1 MGENPFLL
9 FVYRARQRKE
19 CMNSQ
24 DKPLIILAS
33 ASPRRVEILKN
44 HGIKPIVMP
53 SNAKEILPSNLAITN
68 LPEDEQEEVDR
79 RAVEYLAELKVK
91 NVADLIISKGDEFQS
106 EQIIIIGADTMVFKG
121 EKLGK
126 PKDKDDAY
134 RMIDLLQGDRHKVI
148 TGVAML
154 RLDFNDASKKLEINS
169 KDVFCCETIVSCYKM
184 TEEEIDEYVNMD
196 EPYDK
201 AGAYAIQGCFQKY
214 IEKYEGD
221 FENVM
226 GLPYFMIE
234 DKLKECNK

>member
-33 ASPRRVEILKN
+33 ASPRRVEILRN
-44 HGIKPIVMP
+44 HGIEPIVMP
-53 SNAKEILPSNLAITN
+53 SNAEEILPSDLAITN
-68 LPEDEQEEVDR
+68 LSEDEQEQIDR
-79 RAVEYLAELKVK
+79 RSVEYLAELKVK
-91 NVADLIISKGDEFQS
+91 NVADSIILRSDEFES
-106 EQIIIIGADTMVFKG
+106 NHIIIIGADTMVFKG

-126 PKDKDDAY
+126 PKDKNDAY

-154 RLDFNDASKKLEINS
+154 RLDFNAASKNLEINS

-201 AGAYAIQGCFQKY
+201 AGAYAIQGYFQKY

>member
-33 ASPRRVEILKN
+33 ASPRRVEILRN
-44 HGIKPIVMP
+44 HGIEPIVMP
-53 SNAKEILPSNLAITN
+53 SNAEEILLSNLAITN
-68 LPEDEQEEVDR
+68 LSEDEQEQIDR
-79 RAVEYLAELKVK
+79 RSVEYLAELKVK
-91 NVADLIISKGDEFQS
+91 NVADSIILRSDEFES
-106 EQIIIIGADTMVFKG
+106 NHIIIIGADTMVFKG

-126 PKDKDDAY
+126 PKDKNDAY

-154 RLDFNDASKKLEINS
+154 RLDFNAASKNLEINS

-201 AGAYAIQGCFQKY
+201 AGAYAIQGYFQKY

>member
-33 ASPRRVEILKN
+33 ASPRRVEILRN
-44 HGIKPIVMP
+44 HGIEPIVMP
-53 SNAKEILPSNLAITN
+53 SNAEEILPSNLAITN
-68 LPEDEQEEVDR
+68 LSEDEQEQIDR
-79 RAVEYLAELKVK
+79 RSVEYLAELKVK
-91 NVADLIISKGDEFQS
+91 NVADSIILRSDEFES
-106 EQIIIIGADTMVFKG
+106 NHIIIIGADTMVFKG

-126 PKDKDDAY
+126 PKDKNDAY

-154 RLDFNDASKKLEINS
+154 RLDFNAASKNLEINS

-201 AGAYAIQGCFQKY
+201 AGAYAIQGYFQKY

>member
-1 MGENPFLL
+1 
-9 FVYRARQRKE
+9 
-19 CMNSQ
+19 MNSQ

-33 ASPRRVEILKN
+33 ASPRRVEILRN
-44 HGIKPIVMP
+44 HGIEPIVMP
-53 SNAKEILPSNLAITN
+53 SNAEEILPSNLAITN
-68 LPEDEQEEVDR
+68 LSEDEQEQIDR
-79 RAVEYLAELKVK
+79 RSVEYLAELKVK
-91 NVADLIISKGDEFQS
+91 NVADSIILRSDEFES
-106 EQIIIIGADTMVFKG
+106 NHIIIIGADTMVFKG

-126 PKDKDDAY
+126 PKDKNDAY

-154 RLDFNDASKKLEINS
+154 RLDFNAASKNLEINS
-169 KDVFCCETIVSCYKM
+169 KDVFCCETIVSCSKM
-184 TEEEIDEYVNMD
+184 TKEEIDEYVNMD

-201 AGAYAIQGCFQKY
+201 AGAYAIQGYFQKY

-234 DKLKECNK
+234 DKLEECNK

>member
-1 MGENPFLL
+1 
-9 FVYRARQRKE
+9 
-19 CMNSQ
+19 MNSQ

-33 ASPRRVEILKN
+33 ASPRRVEILRN
-44 HGIKPIVMP
+44 HGIEPIVMP
-53 SNAKEILPSNLAITN
+53 SNAEEILPSNLAITN
-68 LPEDEQEEVDR
+68 LSEDEQEQIDR
-79 RAVEYLAELKVK
+79 RSVEYLAELKVK
-91 NVADLIISKGDEFQS
+91 NVADSIILRSDEFES
-106 EQIIIIGADTMVFKG
+106 NHIIIIGADTMVFKG

-126 PKDKDDAY
+126 PKDKNDAY

-154 RLDFNDASKKLEINS
+154 RLDFNAASKNLEINS
-169 KDVFCCETIVSCYKM
+169 KDVFCCETIVNCSKM
-184 TEEEIDEYVNMD
+184 TKEEIDEYVNMD

-201 AGAYAIQGCFQKY
+201 AGAYAIQGYFQKY

-234 DKLKECNK
+234 DKLEECNK

>member
-1 MGENPFLL
+1 
-9 FVYRARQRKE
+9 
-19 CMNSQ
+19 MNSQ

-33 ASPRRVEILKN
+33 ASPRRVEILRN

-53 SNAKEILPSNLAITN
+53 SNAKEILPSDLAITN
-68 LPEDEQEEVDR
+68 LPENEQEQIDR
-79 RAVEYLAELKVK
+79 RSVEYLAKLKVK
-91 NVADLIISKGDEFQS
+91 NVADLIISRGDEFES
-106 EQIIIIGADTMVFKG
+106 EQIVIIGADTMVFKG

-126 PKDKDDAY
+126 PKDKNDAY
-134 RMIDLLQGDRHKVI
+134 RMIALLQGDRHKVI

-154 RLDFNDASKKLEINS
+154 RLDFNAASKKLEIKS

-201 AGAYAIQGCFQKY
+201 AGAYAIQGYFQKY
-214 IEKYEGD
+214 IKKYEGD